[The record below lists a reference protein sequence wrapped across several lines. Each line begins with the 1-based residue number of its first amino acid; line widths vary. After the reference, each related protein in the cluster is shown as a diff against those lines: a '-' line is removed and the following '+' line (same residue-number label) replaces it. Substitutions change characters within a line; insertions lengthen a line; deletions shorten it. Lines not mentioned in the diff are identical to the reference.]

1 MTQEMFGLQA
11 YEKPLVGKVCIVP
24 RLTGRGRLWTS
35 IVDQS
40 PCGKFI
46 RLKLGGGKGK
56 SRWIA
61 ARDAIEIR
69 EGRKASK

>member
-1 MTQEMFGLQA
+1 MSVKMFGLQA
-11 YEKPLVGKVCIVP
+11 HDRPLLKKVCAIP
-24 RLTGRGRLWTS
+24 GISGRGRWWTHV
-35 IVDQS
+35 IDQS

-46 RLKLGGGKGK
+46 KVKGGGAMGR

-61 ARDAIEIR
+61 VKDAMEIR